1 MARGAVSER
10 PRKRRSQEERKAE
23 TRERIIKATIAEVQE
38 RGYSGLKTRHVAKRA
53 GVTWGAAQHLFGDKN
68 DLLVDVD
75 LHLYEKIVQHLMKF
89 DVRETKRVDWVSD
102 YVRHLWDV
110 FSSPEMLVFYE
121 LAISSRHSP
130 EFHAKLKVRV
140 NTMTRQLD
148 QLWVNAWGHTS
159 IPVDQLLGL
168 RTVVTLTLEALSIG
182 THIRGDAQYIDRA
195 LRALVVTIENV
206 LQGSNARAG
215 KRADLTVSGGAR
227 QARS

>member
-1 MARGAVSER
+1 
-10 PRKRRSQEERKAE
+10 
-23 TRERIIKATIAEVQE
+23 
-38 RGYSGLKTRHVAKRA
+38 
-53 GVTWGAAQHLFGDKN
+53 
-68 DLLVDVD
+68 
-75 LHLYEKIVQHLMKF
+75 
-89 DVRETKRVDWVSD
+89 
-102 YVRHLWDV
+102 
-110 FSSPEMLVFYE
+110 MLVFYE

-206 LQGSNARAG
+206 LQGSNARTG